1 MHGFASAACAQGY
14 WPRGLTSPHT
24 RLATEHGKSSAGGDS
39 SVAQP
44 EGTAPHV
51 RMQSIAQTRTPI
63 TRQLSHSTKLVT
75 IAATSAAVAMA
86 AQFGSRLTNTWRK
99 QTVAARNSTNHQTD
113 AHHIEKLSLHL
124 VASSSPWQFTLSPL
138 QSRVTSL
145 SKPSHGGR
153 VTCTPVAGVREASA
167 VALRVGCCHPAVSQ
181 PTAAGEHRIG
191 RVSRYHD
198 VPSKFQVHTAC

>member
-14 WPRGLTSPHT
+14 WLRGLTSPHT
-24 RLATEHGKSSAGGDS
+24 RLATEHGTSSAGGDS

-51 RMQSIAQTRTPI
+51 RMQSIAQTRRPT

-124 VASSSPWQFTLSPL
+124 VARDSSHCLHCSHESRACRSLHMVAVLHARLWLACGKPQ
-138 QSRVTSL
+138 QSR
-145 SKPSHGGR
+145 
-153 VTCTPVAGVREASA
+153 SA
-167 VALRVGCCHPAVSQ
+167 
-181 PTAAGEHRIG
+181 
-191 RVSRYHD
+191 
-198 VPSKFQVHTAC
+198 